1 MLYSDNFKSALSSP
15 LTPEITLNT
24 NYKLASVLVVIHG
37 SDLPKIIMTKKPKS
51 MKFHAGEIS
60 FPGGKLDTLD
70 SDLLETALRETREE
84 IGLNVSKDLVI
95 GQLDPVTT
103 LNSGFLILPFIAVLP
118 AALPVTLIPNSE
130 VEKIF
135 HIPLNSFLDTMRKD
149 TDPSHNLI
157 DEMYTFEYQNE
168 IVWGASARIL
178 KQIESTLRFI

>member
-1 MLYSDNFKSALSSP
+1 M
-15 LTPEITLNT
+15 
-24 NYKLASVLVVIHG
+24 
-37 SDLPKIIMTKKPKS
+37 
-51 MKFHAGEIS
+51 
-60 FPGGKLDTLD
+60 
-70 SDLLETALRETREE
+70 
-84 IGLNVSKDLVI
+84 NVSKDYVI

-118 AALPVTLIPNSE
+118 AALPVTLMPNSE

-149 TDPSHNLI
+149 TDSSHNLI

-178 KQIESTLRFI
+178 KQIEST